1 MKKVKTLTKNV
12 TTYARPS
19 IHALKVQ
26 TFEDMGHLL
35 TVYPSIK
42 GWYELRPVD
51 EEGVMRTEFVQI
63 TDVLLA

>member
-1 MKKVKTLTKNV
+1 MKKVKTLSKNV
-12 TTYARPS
+12 KTYARPS
-19 IHALKVQ
+19 THAIVVQ
-26 TFEDMGHLL
+26 TIEDMGHQL

-51 EEGVMRTEFVQI
+51 EDGVLRTEFIQM